1 MEIHLQCNVFI
12 VFLMVFHVFLFIL
25 IIVLSVF
32 SFVKEKS
39 SILKKCISKNEE
51 ILGKTV
57 SDFYLEEKFMDRKG
71 EIVMNLNRD
80 KFVKLIKDIY
90 RNY

>member
-39 SILKKCISKNEE
+39 SILKKSISKNEE
-51 ILGKTV
+51 ILQL
-57 SDFYLEEKFMDRKG
+57 YLFKKESLFLRIELYY
-71 EIVMNLNRD
+71 V
-80 KFVKLIKDIY
+80 
-90 RNY
+90 